1 MEYRLN
7 FRRTGVLVA
16 AVVALFFS
24 VLSAAHSD
32 DMQRAIR
39 VTGEGI
45 ARIAPD
51 MAVLDL
57 AVSREA
63 ATARE
68 ALDANSAAMKQ
79 VLAEMR
85 RQGIE
90 ERDLQ
95 TSNFSIQP
103 KYVYPSPKS
112 SGEREP
118 PGIVGYTVRNTLTI
132 RVRDISRVGDILDKS
147 VTLGVNEG
155 GNIRFTNN
163 DPAAAID
170 QARVEAVHNAMAK
183 AKTLAG
189 AAGVKRGQLLE
200 LSEQSS
206 APRAVPIARAEMMM
220 SRAAD
225 SVPVATGE
233 NSYKVQVSPSMRL
246 ILRESFRRG

>member
-1 MEYRLN
+1 MLYRVN
-7 FRRTGVLVA
+7 FQPAGVLLVA
-16 AVVALFFS
+16 LAALFFS
-24 VLSAAHSD
+24 VIVAADSD
-32 DMQRAIR
+32 DAQPAIR
-39 VTGEGI
+39 VTGEGV

-57 AVSREA
+57 AVTREA

-79 VLAEMR
+79 VLGEMR
-85 RQGIE
+85 TQGVE

-103 KYVYPSPKS
+103 KYVYPKPKS
-112 SGEREP
+112 TGEREP
-118 PGIVGYTVRNTLTI
+118 PRIVGYTVRNTLTI
-132 RVRDISRVGDILDKS
+132 RVRDISRVGAILDKS

-163 DPAAAID
+163 DPSAAIS
-170 QARVEAVHNAMAK
+170 QARVDAVHDAMAK

-189 AAGVKRGQLLE
+189 AAGVKTGKLLE
-200 LSEQSS
+200 LSEQSYS
-206 APRAVPIARAEMMM
+206 PRAAPIARAEMMM

-225 SVPVATGE
+225 AVPVATGE
-233 NSYKVQVSPSMRL
+233 NSYKVHVSLAYAIDPS
-246 ILRESFRRG
+246 

>member
-1 MEYRLN
+1 MAHRPN
-7 FRRTGVLVA
+7 FRRAGVLIAIFVT
-16 AVVALFFS
+16 LFFS
-24 VLSAAHSD
+24 VLTAADGD
-32 DMQRAIR
+32 DIQPAIR
-39 VTGEGI
+39 VTGEGT
-45 ARIAPD
+45 AQIAPD

-57 AVSREA
+57 TVSREA

-79 VLAEMR
+79 VLGEMR
-85 RQGIE
+85 RQGVE
-90 ERDLQ
+90 DRDLQ

-118 PGIVGYTVRNTLTI
+118 PKIVGYTVRNTLTM

-155 GNIRFTNN
+155 GNIRFANN
-163 DPAAAID
+163 DPSAAID
-170 QARVEAVHNAMAK
+170 QARVDAVHDAMAK

-189 AAGVKRGQLLE
+189 AAGVKIGRLLE
-200 LSEQSS
+200 LSEQSL

-233 NSYKVQVSPSMRL
+233 NSYKVQVSVSYAIDPS
-246 ILRESFRRG
+246 